1 MINDVEVGGDLGV
14 NTRVVHLP
22 AEAFRPIAEVEAPLG
37 IDNLEPWPD
46 GFVGREAE
54 LARLD
59 AAVSGG
65 GPVVVAAVHG
75 LGGVGKSSLA
85 AYWAGT
91 RDHGCAPIIWIRA
104 DSFTAVEQGLAAFAT
119 RLQPA
124 LAEALPVEE
133 LAERGLQW
141 LASHTGWLLILDNV
155 EHPADIAAVRARA
168 RGGRVLI
175 TGRLSVPWQA
185 GATVICLDVL
195 LPGEA
200 EQLLTRLATATGP
213 RDLDGATELCA
224 ALGYLPLAIEQAGA
238 YLAHLRFRHKDGKC
252 HETPGAWS
260 AGRARR
266 MAPTS

>member
-1 MINDVEVGGDLGV
+1 M
-14 NTRVVHLP
+14 
-22 AEAFRPIAEVEAPLG
+22 
-37 IDNLEPWPD
+37 
-46 GFVGREAE
+46 
-54 LARLD
+54 
-59 AAVSGG
+59 
-65 GPVVVAAVHG
+65 VVAAVHG

-266 MAPTS
+266 TALTS

>member
-1 MINDVEVGGDLGV
+1 MSRSAAISGS
-14 NTRVVHLP
+14 TRGWCICRRRLSGRSP
-22 AEAFRPIAEVEAPLG
+22 RSKPRWG
-37 IDNLEPWPD
+37 STTWWPD

-266 MAPTS
+266 TALTS